1 MPQSKSLTDL
11 PGRLIAILVFL
22 AGIAMLCFVFMEA
35 MHLFQSPVP
44 GLALPVAKGATA
56 PPAANI
62 GAALATYVMRI
73 GLLGLMAL
81 AGSVIASKGIHLYF
95 AANQWAEAHGHGEK
109 ASPVTNTQNNA

>member
-35 MHLFQSPVP
+35 MHLFQTPVQ
-44 GLALPVAKGATA
+44 GLNLPIPKGETA

-62 GAALATYVMRI
+62 GSALATYVMRI

-95 AANQWAEAHGHGEK
+95 ALNHGADAHGAGEK
-109 ASPVTNTQNNA
+109 ASPASTTQKNP